1 VISVWLLREYF
12 TPVQRTWGAL
22 GMSRRNFQRV
32 CVRYEEDG
40 IEALRDRRVGKMS
53 PRRALQRERDVLF
66 RYTDIQR
73 IA

>member
-1 VISVWLLREYF
+1 
-12 TPVQRTWGAL
+12 L